1 MILYFVLTASGSAK
15 VGPFAVCNFISCY
28 RIVNDSVPGL
38 VTVGYNSTCNYN
50 IVTFYWERDLMQSFT
65 SMGCRGSGV
74 VPLEMAAAFAD
85 NAGSAMLATPTR
97 VSELPLIIVCILA
110 AVGECSTI
118 YY

>member
-1 MILYFVLTASGSAK
+1 M

-28 RIVNDSVPGL
+28 RIVNDSVLGL

-50 IVTFYWERDLMQSFT
+50 FLTFDWELNLMKS
-65 SMGCRGSGV
+65 SKAMGCRGSGV

>member
-1 MILYFVLTASGSAK
+1 M

-28 RIVNDSVPGL
+28 RIVSDSVPGL
-38 VTVGYNSTCNYN
+38 FTVGYNSTCIYN
-50 IVTFYWERDLMQSFT
+50 FLLLVWEQDLMKS
-65 SMGCRGSGV
+65 SEAMGCRGSGV

-85 NAGSAMLATPTR
+85 NAGSAMLATPMQ
-97 VSELPLIIVCILA
+97 VSELPLIIVCISA